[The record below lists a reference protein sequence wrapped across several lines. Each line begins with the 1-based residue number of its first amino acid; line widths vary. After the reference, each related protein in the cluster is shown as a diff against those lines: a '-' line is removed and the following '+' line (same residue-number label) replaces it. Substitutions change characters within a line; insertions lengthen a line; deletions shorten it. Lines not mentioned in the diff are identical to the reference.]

1 MVKYQELT
9 KYNQYKTHAERSE
22 RHAKAAHSGA
32 TIQDR
37 LGGTLRQHFG
47 RP

>member
-9 KYNQYKTHAERSE
+9 KYNQYKTHAE